1 MKITLRQLEIFSA
14 IATHGH
20 VTRAAEAVSMT
31 QSAASMAL
39 AELEQQLDT
48 PLFDRGGRQL
58 MLNEAGR
65 QLLPKAL
72 DILDRV
78 REIEATTGN
87 SALSFDLHLA
97 ASLTQSVTKN
107 MSQNRL

>member
-39 AELEQQLDT
+39 AELEQQLA
-48 PLFDRGGRQL
+48 PVFA
-58 MLNEAGR
+58 AGDF
-65 QLLPKAL
+65 QQAL
-72 DILDRV
+72 AR
-78 REIEATTGN
+78 
-87 SALSFDLHLA
+87 LA
-97 ASLTQSVTKN
+97 CL
-107 MSQNRL
+107 R